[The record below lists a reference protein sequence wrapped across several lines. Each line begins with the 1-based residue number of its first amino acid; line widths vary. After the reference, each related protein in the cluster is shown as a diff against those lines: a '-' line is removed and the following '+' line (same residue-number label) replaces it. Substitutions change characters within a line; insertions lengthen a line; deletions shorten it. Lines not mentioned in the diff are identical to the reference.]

1 MCRTF
6 LDDLV
11 LLTLLEDHSKVQINW
26 QTLTLVMH
34 YIFDSKI
41 NDGDGDDYDGY
52 DDDYGGGGDD
62 DYDDIRVRRRS
73 TNHWKKSL
81 LWN

>member
-1 MCRTF
+1 MCPTF

-41 NDGDGDDYDGY
+41 NDGDGDD

-62 DYDDIRVRRRS
+62 DYDDIRERRRS
-73 TNHWKKSL
+73 TNH
-81 LWN
+81 